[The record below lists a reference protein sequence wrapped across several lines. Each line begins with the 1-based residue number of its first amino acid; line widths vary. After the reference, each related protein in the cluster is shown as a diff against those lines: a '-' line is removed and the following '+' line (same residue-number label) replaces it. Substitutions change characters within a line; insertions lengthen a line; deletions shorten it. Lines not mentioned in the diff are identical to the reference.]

1 MTLHPNPPTPKVTT
15 KKYRDYYRQYL
26 WSKVAAPFIR
36 TRWKDVTTVVL
47 FVGYP
52 RTGASMVGALLDAHP
67 DMAFAQDF
75 NLISANEAGFSRDQ
89 IFALMLR
96 NSRQFAET
104 GAKGK
109 GHVLGSKYIYAVPG
123 QWQGRYRKLTVV
135 GDKQAPAATKH
146 LTRDPGVAAKLA
158 RDLGSRVRMIH
169 MIRNPFD
176 CINGIYRLKGN
187 RRGPGRHP
195 DIRHTIHYF
204 FRLVDAVHHIHREY
218 HSDILD
224 VRLED
229 LIAAPVESL
238 RRICEFLGVSASED
252 YLRDCSSIVFPA
264 PQSVAD
270 MKWTPEDIDLVLKKI
285 ADVPFLRGYTVPP
298 TVEAR
303 HTATG

>member
-1 MTLHPNPPTPKVTT
+1 MTTPPNPPTPKVPG
-15 KKYRDYYRQYL
+15 KKYRDYYRKYL
-26 WSKVAAPFIR
+26 WSKMAVPFTR
-36 TRWKDVTTVVL
+36 KRWKDVTTVAL

-75 NLISANEAGFSRDQ
+75 NLISANAAGFSRDQ

-109 GHVLGSKYIYAVPG
+109 GHVLGSKYDYAVPS

-146 LTRDPGVAAKLA
+146 LTSDPGVATKLA
-158 RDLGSRVRMIH
+158 RDLRCRVRMIH

-195 DIRHTIHYF
+195 DIRHTIQYF
-204 FRLVDAVHHIHREY
+204 FRLVDAVHQFHREY
-218 HSDILD
+218 HADILD
-224 VRLED
+224 VRLEE
-229 LIAAPVESL
+229 LIAGPVESL

-252 YLRDCSSIVFPA
+252 YLKDCASIVFPA

-270 MKWTPEDIDLVLKKI
+270 MKWTPEDIDLVLEKI
-285 ADVPFLRGYTVPP
+285 AEVPFLHGYTVPP
-298 TVEAR
+298 ALETRRA
-303 HTATG
+303 A